1 MDFISST
8 VWPPCGAPWPAVGK
22 SIGTAVGRKEGSTT
36 ASCLPTLILDQG
48 SKFTDK
54 ETEAQR
60 QS

>member
-1 MDFISST
+1 MVS
-8 VWPPCGAPWPAVGK
+8 GK
-22 SIGTAVGRKEGSTT
+22 SLGTAVGRKEDSTR
-36 ASCLPTLILDQG
+36 ADCLPTLILGQG